1 MNLRMKLA
9 MAFLLLII
17 VPMCT
22 LGIGMFLVTSHT
34 IEKKYN
40 QQSEYALQ
48 AISYNIENVFQQIN
62 NVTDNGIATSVFQ
75 MALNAKDP
83 SKQDLGIGNQLSLNA
98 SQRNF
103 RSLLYNYPF
112 ISYAFLYD
120 LRPRSSQDNQIVS
133 IFTKENFQALPFQ
146 EFKVHPIF
154 KEIQEL
160 NGVPKWLAP
169 LEYPELTGVEP
180 VFTQIRLVKEL
191 SYFQNIGVLVVQI
204 KKGEMDRI
212 FRHLQISDPAQDTSF
227 LLINEEGLIVYDP
240 SGRYSGERMEN
251 LGVRSG
257 IYGPG
262 FSSTRAVFDGSESII
277 SQYHLKNYNWS
288 LVSVTSWEALS
299 AETNVFAG
307 WSIIIILLCL
317 LAAMVFNV
325 FFMNRITGNIAVLV
339 RFMRRVDDGD
349 FNARVEGSGFD
360 EMQLLA
366 QGFNELLDRIGGLF
380 RRVRAEQE
388 QKAKAELRVLQAQI
402 KPHFLFNTLE
412 SINGLAMR
420 GEGRKV
426 SEMVTR
432 LGNMLRISIQDQEE
446 ISLSEELRHLQS
458 YLEIQHYRFS
468 DLFRYEIDIP
478 SHLYTSSI
486 LKLTLQPLVENSIQ
500 HGFEGI
506 EYQGI
511 LRISAFVE
519 RNNLVLRVEDN
530 GIGIPQEM
538 LARFEYMAEDPP
550 EYIMA
555 EGTKPLSSMAER
567 RGLGLRSVADR
578 IRIQYGAGYGVFICS
593 SPGHG
598 TVIQCI
604 IPQYEQ
610 GEDE

>member
-9 MAFLLLII
+9 LAFLLLII
-17 VPMCT
+17 VPMCA

-40 QQSEYALQ
+40 QQAEYALQ

-83 SKQDLGIGNQLSLNA
+83 TKQDLGTGNQLSLNA

-120 LRPRSSQDNQIVS
+120 LRSSENNQIVS

-146 EFKVHPIF
+146 QFKVHPLF
-154 KEIQEL
+154 NEIQQL

-169 LEYPELTGVEP
+169 LEYPELTGIEP

-204 KKGEMDRI
+204 KKGEIDRI
-212 FRHLQISDPAQDTSF
+212 FRHLQISDSAQDTSF

-240 SGRYSGERMEN
+240 AGIYNGENMQN
-251 LGVRSG
+251 LGAESG
-257 IYGPG
+257 SYGPG
-262 FSSTRAVFDGSESII
+262 FSSVRTVFDGKESII

-299 AETNVFAG
+299 AETNAFAG
-307 WSIIIILLCL
+307 WSVIIILLCL
-317 LAAMVFNV
+317 LAAMIFNL

-349 FNARVEGSGFD
+349 FNARVEGKGFD

-388 QKAKAELRVLQAQI
+388 QKAQAELRVLQAQI

-412 SINGLAMR
+412 SINGLALR

-446 ISLSEELRHLQS
+446 IPLGEEIRHLQS
-458 YLEIQHYRFS
+458 YLEIQQYRFS
-468 DLFRYEIDIP
+468 DLFTYEIDIP
-478 SHLYTSSI
+478 SHLYSSI
-486 LKLTLQPLVENSIQ
+486 LLKLTLQPLVENSIQ

-506 EYQGI
+506 TYPGV
-511 LRISAFVE
+511 LRISAYAE
-519 RNNLVLRVEDN
+519 RDQLVLCVEDN

-550 EYIMA
+550 EVMLA
-555 EGTKPLSSMAER
+555 EGAESLSSITER

-578 IRIQYGAGYGVFICS
+578 IRIQYGAGYGIFICS
-593 SPGHG
+593 APGYG
-598 TVIQCI
+598 TVIRCI
-604 IPQYEQ
+604 IPLYEQ
-610 GEDE
+610 EEAG

>member
-9 MAFLLLII
+9 LAFLLLII
-17 VPMCT
+17 VPMCA

-40 QQSEYALQ
+40 QQAEYALQ

-83 SKQDLGIGNQLSLNA
+83 TKQDLGTGNQLSLNA

-120 LRPRSSQDNQIVS
+120 LRSSENNQIVS

-146 EFKVHPIF
+146 QFKVHPLF
-154 KEIQEL
+154 NEIQQL

-204 KKGEMDRI
+204 KKGEIDRI
-212 FRHLQISDPAQDTSF
+212 FRHLQISDSAQDTSF

-240 SGRYSGERMEN
+240 AGIYNGENMQN
-251 LGVRSG
+251 LGAESDR
-257 IYGPG
+257 YGPG
-262 FSSTRAVFDGSESII
+262 FSSVRTVFDGKESII

-299 AETNVFAG
+299 AETNAFAG
-307 WSIIIILLCL
+307 WSVIIILLCL
-317 LAAMVFNV
+317 LAAMIFNL

-349 FNARVEGSGFD
+349 FNARVEGKGFD

-388 QKAKAELRVLQAQI
+388 QKAQAELRVLQAQI

-412 SINGLAMR
+412 SINGLALR

-446 ISLSEELRHLQS
+446 IPLGEEIRHLQS
-458 YLEIQHYRFS
+458 YLEIQQYRFS
-468 DLFRYEIDIP
+468 DLFTYEIDIP
-478 SHLYTSSI
+478 SHLYSSI
-486 LKLTLQPLVENSIQ
+486 LLKLTLQPLVENSIQ

-506 EYQGI
+506 TYPGV
-511 LRISAFVE
+511 LRISAYAE
-519 RNNLVLRVEDN
+519 RDQLVLCVEDN

-550 EYIMA
+550 EVMLA
-555 EGTKPLSSMAER
+555 EGAESLSSITER

-578 IRIQYGAGYGVFICS
+578 IRIQYGAGYGIFICS
-593 SPGHG
+593 APGYG
-598 TVIQCI
+598 TVIRCI
-604 IPQYEQ
+604 IPLYEQ
-610 GEDE
+610 EEAG

>member
-9 MAFLLLII
+9 LAFLLLII
-17 VPMCT
+17 VPMCA

-40 QQSEYALQ
+40 QQAEYALQ

-83 SKQDLGIGNQLSLNA
+83 TKQDLGTGNQLSLNA

-120 LRPRSSQDNQIVS
+120 LRSSENNQIVS

-146 EFKVHPIF
+146 QFKVHPLF
-154 KEIQEL
+154 NEIQQL

-169 LEYPELTGVEP
+169 LEYPELTGIEP

-204 KKGEMDRI
+204 KKGEIDRI
-212 FRHLQISDPAQDTSF
+212 FRHLQISDSAQDTSF

-240 SGRYSGERMEN
+240 AGIYNGENMQNLGTESGR
-251 LGVRSG
+251 
-257 IYGPG
+257 YGPG
-262 FSSTRAVFDGSESII
+262 FSSVRTVFDGKESII

-299 AETNVFAG
+299 AETNAFAG
-307 WSIIIILLCL
+307 WSVIIILLCL
-317 LAAMVFNV
+317 LAAMIFNL

-349 FNARVEGSGFD
+349 FNARVEGKGFD

-388 QKAKAELRVLQAQI
+388 QKAQAELRVLQAQI

-412 SINGLAMR
+412 SINGLALR

-446 ISLSEELRHLQS
+446 IPLGEEIRHLQS
-458 YLEIQHYRFS
+458 YLEIQQYRFS
-468 DLFRYEIDIP
+468 DLFTYEIDIP
-478 SHLYTSSI
+478 PHLYSSI
-486 LKLTLQPLVENSIQ
+486 LLKLTLQPLVENSIQ

-506 EYQGI
+506 TYAGV
-511 LRISAFVE
+511 LRISAYAE
-519 RNNLVLRVEDN
+519 RGHLVLCVEDN

-550 EYIMA
+550 EDMLA
-555 EGTKPLSSMAER
+555 EGAESLSSITER

-578 IRIQYGAGYGVFICS
+578 IRIQYGAGYGIFICS
-593 SPGHG
+593 APGYG
-598 TVIQCI
+598 TVIRCI
-604 IPQYEQ
+604 IPLYEQ
-610 GEDE
+610 EEAG

>member
-9 MAFLLLII
+9 LAFLLLII
-17 VPMCT
+17 VPMCA

-40 QQSEYALQ
+40 QQAEYALQ

-83 SKQDLGIGNQLSLNA
+83 TKQDLGTGNQLSLNA

-120 LRPRSSQDNQIVS
+120 LRSSENNQIVS

-146 EFKVHPIF
+146 QFKVHPLF
-154 KEIQEL
+154 NEIQQL

-204 KKGEMDRI
+204 KKGEIDRI
-212 FRHLQISDPAQDTSF
+212 FRHLQISDSAQDTSF

-240 SGRYSGERMEN
+240 AGRYNGENMQN
-251 LGVRSG
+251 LGAESG
-257 IYGPG
+257 SYGPG
-262 FSSTRAVFDGSESII
+262 FNSVRTVFDGKESII

-299 AETNVFAG
+299 AETNAFAG
-307 WSIIIILLCL
+307 WSVIIILSCL
-317 LAAMVFNV
+317 FAAMIFNL

-349 FNARVEGSGFD
+349 FNARVEGKGFD

-388 QKAKAELRVLQAQI
+388 QKAQAELRVLQAQI

-412 SINGLAMR
+412 SINGLALR

-446 ISLSEELRHLQS
+446 IPLAEEIRHLQS
-458 YLEIQHYRFS
+458 YLEIQQYRFS
-468 DLFRYEIDIP
+468 DLFTYEIDIP
-478 SHLYTSSI
+478 PHLYSSI
-486 LKLTLQPLVENSIQ
+486 LLKLTLQPLVENSIQ

-506 EYQGI
+506 TYPGV
-511 LRISAFVE
+511 LRISAYAE
-519 RNNLVLRVEDN
+519 RGQLVLCVEDN
-530 GIGIPQEM
+530 GIGITQEM
-538 LARFEYMAEDPP
+538 LARFEYMAADPP
-550 EYIMA
+550 EDMLAKGA
-555 EGTKPLSSMAER
+555 ESLSSITER

-578 IRIQYGAGYGVFICS
+578 IRIQYGAGYGIFICS
-593 SPGHG
+593 APGYG
-598 TVIQCI
+598 TVIRCI
-604 IPQYEQ
+604 IPLYEQ
-610 GEDE
+610 EEAG

>member
-9 MAFLLLII
+9 LAFLLLII
-17 VPMCT
+17 VPMCA

-40 QQSEYALQ
+40 QQAEYALQ

-83 SKQDLGIGNQLSLNA
+83 TKQDLGTGNQLSLNA

-120 LRPRSSQDNQIVS
+120 LRSSENNQIVS

-146 EFKVHPIF
+146 QFKVHPLF
-154 KEIQEL
+154 NEIQQL

-204 KKGEMDRI
+204 KKGEIDRI
-212 FRHLQISDPAQDTSF
+212 FRHLQISDSAQDTSF

-240 SGRYSGERMEN
+240 AGIYNGENMQN
-251 LGVRSG
+251 LGAESDR
-257 IYGPG
+257 YGPG
-262 FSSTRAVFDGSESII
+262 FSSVRTVFDGKESII

-299 AETNVFAG
+299 AETNAFAG
-307 WSIIIILLCL
+307 WSVIIILLCL
-317 LAAMVFNV
+317 LAAMIFNL

-349 FNARVEGSGFD
+349 FNARVEGKGFD

-388 QKAKAELRVLQAQI
+388 QKAQAELRVLQAQI

-412 SINGLAMR
+412 SINGLALR

-446 ISLSEELRHLQS
+446 IPLGEEIRHLQS
-458 YLEIQHYRFS
+458 YLEIQQYRFS
-468 DLFRYEIDIP
+468 DLFTYEIDIP
-478 SHLYTSSI
+478 PHLYSSI
-486 LKLTLQPLVENSIQ
+486 LLKLTLQPLVENSIQ

-506 EYQGI
+506 TYAGV
-511 LRISAFVE
+511 LRISAYAE
-519 RNNLVLRVEDN
+519 RDHLVLCVEDN

-550 EYIMA
+550 EDMLA
-555 EGTKPLSSMAER
+555 EGAESLSSITER

-578 IRIQYGAGYGVFICS
+578 IRIQYGAGYGIFICS
-593 SPGHG
+593 APGYG
-598 TVIQCI
+598 TVIRCI
-604 IPQYEQ
+604 IPLYEQ
-610 GEDE
+610 EEAG

>member
-9 MAFLLLII
+9 LAFMLLII
-17 VPMCT
+17 VPMCA

-40 QQSEYALQ
+40 QQAEYALQ

-83 SKQDLGIGNQLSLNA
+83 TKQDLGTGNQLSLNA

-120 LRPRSSQDNQIVS
+120 LRSSENNQIVS

-146 EFKVHPIF
+146 QFKVHPLF
-154 KEIQEL
+154 NEILQL

-204 KKGEMDRI
+204 KKGEIDRI

-227 LLINEEGLIVYDP
+227 LLVNEEGLIVYDP
-240 SGRYSGERMEN
+240 SGRYNGANMEN
-251 LGVRSG
+251 LGSKSG
-257 IYGPG
+257 GYGPG
-262 FSSTRAVFDGSESII
+262 FSSVRTVFDGTESIL

-299 AETNVFAG
+299 AETNAFAG
-307 WSIIIILLCL
+307 WSVIIILSCL
-317 LAAMVFNV
+317 LAAMIFNL

-349 FNARVEGSGFD
+349 FNARVEGKGFD

-366 QGFNELLDRIGGLF
+366 QGFNELMDRIGGLF

-388 QKAKAELRVLQAQI
+388 QKAQAELRVLQAQI

-412 SINGLAMR
+412 SINGLALR

-446 ISLSEELRHLQS
+446 IPLGEEVRHLQS
-458 YLEIQHYRFS
+458 YLEIQQYRFS
-468 DLFRYEIDIP
+468 DLFTYEIDIP
-478 SHLYTSSI
+478 PHLYTSI
-486 LKLTLQPLVENSIQ
+486 VLKLTLQPLVENSIQ

-506 EYQGI
+506 TYPGV
-511 LRISAFVE
+511 LRISAYAE
-519 RNNLVLRVEDN
+519 RDHLVLSVEDN

-538 LARFEYMAEDPP
+538 LARFEYMAADPP
-550 EYIMA
+550 EDMLAQGA
-555 EGTKPLSSMAER
+555 ESLSSITER

-578 IRIQYGAGYGVFICS
+578 IRIQYGAGYGIFICS
-593 SPGHG
+593 APGYG

-604 IPQYEQ
+604 IPLYEQ
-610 GEDE
+610 EEAG

>member
-9 MAFLLLII
+9 LAFLLLII
-17 VPMCT
+17 VPMCA

-40 QQSEYALQ
+40 QQAEYALQ

-62 NVTDNGIATSVFQ
+62 SVTDNGIATSVFQ

-83 SKQDLGIGNQLSLNA
+83 TKQDLGTGNQLSLNA

-120 LRPRSSQDNQIVS
+120 LRSSENNQIVS

-146 EFKVHPIF
+146 QFKVHPLF
-154 KEIQEL
+154 NEIQQL

-204 KKGEMDRI
+204 KKGEIDRI
-212 FRHLQISDPAQDTSF
+212 FRHLQISDSAQDTSF

-240 SGRYSGERMEN
+240 AGIYNGENMQNLGAESGR
-251 LGVRSG
+251 
-257 IYGPG
+257 YGPG
-262 FSSTRAVFDGSESII
+262 FSSVRTVFDGKESII

-299 AETNVFAG
+299 AETNAFAG
-307 WSIIIILLCL
+307 WSVIIILLCL
-317 LAAMVFNV
+317 LAAMIFNL

-349 FNARVEGSGFD
+349 FNARVEGKGFD

-388 QKAKAELRVLQAQI
+388 QKAQAELRVLQAQI

-412 SINGLAMR
+412 SINGLALR

-446 ISLSEELRHLQS
+446 IPLGEEIRHLQS
-458 YLEIQHYRFS
+458 YLEIQQYRFS
-468 DLFRYEIDIP
+468 DLFTYEVDIP
-478 SHLYTSSI
+478 PHLYSSI
-486 LKLTLQPLVENSIQ
+486 LLKLTLQPLVENSIQ

-506 EYQGI
+506 TYAGV
-511 LRISAFVE
+511 LRISAYAE
-519 RNNLVLRVEDN
+519 RDHLVLCVEDN

-550 EYIMA
+550 EDMLA
-555 EGTKPLSSMAER
+555 EGAESLSSITER

-578 IRIQYGAGYGVFICS
+578 IRIQYGAGYGIFICS
-593 SPGHG
+593 APGYG
-598 TVIQCI
+598 TVIRCI
-604 IPQYEQ
+604 IPLYEQ
-610 GEDE
+610 EEAG

>member
-9 MAFLLLII
+9 LAFLLLII
-17 VPMCT
+17 VPMCA

-40 QQSEYALQ
+40 QQAEYALQ

-62 NVTDNGIATSVFQ
+62 SVTDNGIATSVFQ

-83 SKQDLGIGNQLSLNA
+83 TKQDLGTGNQLSLNA

-120 LRPRSSQDNQIVS
+120 LRSSENNQIVS

-146 EFKVHPIF
+146 QFKVHPLF
-154 KEIQEL
+154 NEIQQL

-169 LEYPELTGVEP
+169 LEYPELTGIEP

-204 KKGEMDRI
+204 KKGEIDRI
-212 FRHLQISDPAQDTSF
+212 FRHLQISDSAQDTSF

-240 SGRYSGERMEN
+240 AGIYNGENMQN
-251 LGVRSG
+251 LGAESDR
-257 IYGPG
+257 YGPG
-262 FSSTRAVFDGSESII
+262 FSSVRTVFDGKESII

-299 AETNVFAG
+299 AETNAFAG
-307 WSIIIILLCL
+307 WSVIIILLCL
-317 LAAMVFNV
+317 LAAMIFNL

-349 FNARVEGSGFD
+349 FNARVEGKGFD

-388 QKAKAELRVLQAQI
+388 QKAQAELRVLQAQI

-412 SINGLAMR
+412 SINGLALR

-446 ISLSEELRHLQS
+446 IPLGEEIRHLQS
-458 YLEIQHYRFS
+458 YLEIQQYRFS
-468 DLFRYEIDIP
+468 DLFTYEIDIP
-478 SHLYTSSI
+478 PHLYSSI
-486 LKLTLQPLVENSIQ
+486 LLKLTLQPLVENSIQ

-506 EYQGI
+506 TYPGV
-511 LRISAFVE
+511 LRISAYAE
-519 RNNLVLRVEDN
+519 RDHLVLCVEDN

-550 EYIMA
+550 EDMLA
-555 EGTKPLSSMAER
+555 EGAESLSAITER

-578 IRIQYGAGYGVFICS
+578 IRIQYGAGYGIFICS
-593 SPGHG
+593 APGYG
-598 TVIQCI
+598 TVIRCI
-604 IPQYEQ
+604 IPLYEQ
-610 GEDE
+610 EEAG

>member
-9 MAFLLLII
+9 LAFLLLII
-17 VPMCT
+17 VPMCA

-40 QQSEYALQ
+40 QQAEYALQ

-83 SKQDLGIGNQLSLNA
+83 TKQDLGTGNQLSLNA

-120 LRPRSSQDNQIVS
+120 LRSSENNQIVS

-146 EFKVHPIF
+146 QFKVHPLF
-154 KEIQEL
+154 NEIQQL

-191 SYFQNIGVLVVQI
+191 SYFQNIGMLVVQI
-204 KKGEMDRI
+204 KKGEIDRI
-212 FRHLQISDPAQDTSF
+212 FRHLQISDSAQDTSF

-240 SGRYSGERMEN
+240 AGIYNGENMQN
-251 LGVRSG
+251 LGAESG

-262 FSSTRAVFDGSESII
+262 FSSVRTVFDGKESII

-299 AETNVFAG
+299 AETNAFAG
-307 WSIIIILLCL
+307 WSVIIILSCL
-317 LAAMVFNV
+317 FAAMIFNL

-349 FNARVEGSGFD
+349 FNARVEGKGFD

-380 RRVRAEQE
+380 RRVRAEQG
-388 QKAKAELRVLQAQI
+388 QKAQAELRVLQAQI

-412 SINGLAMR
+412 SINGLALR

-446 ISLSEELRHLQS
+446 IPLGEEIRHLQS
-458 YLEIQHYRFS
+458 YLEIQQYRFS
-468 DLFRYEIDIP
+468 DLFTYEIDIP
-478 SHLYTSSI
+478 PHLYSSI
-486 LKLTLQPLVENSIQ
+486 LLKLTLQPLVENSIQ

-506 EYQGI
+506 TYPGV
-511 LRISAFVE
+511 LRISAYAE
-519 RNNLVLRVEDN
+519 RGHLVLCVEDN

-550 EYIMA
+550 EDMLA
-555 EGTKPLSSMAER
+555 EGAESLSSITER

-578 IRIQYGAGYGVFICS
+578 IRIQYGAGYGIFICS
-593 SPGHG
+593 APGYG
-598 TVIQCI
+598 TVIRCI
-604 IPQYEQ
+604 IPLYEQ
-610 GEDE
+610 EEAG

>member
-9 MAFLLLII
+9 LAFMLLII
-17 VPMCT
+17 VPMCA

-40 QQSEYALQ
+40 QQAEYALQ

-83 SKQDLGIGNQLSLNA
+83 TKQDLGTGNQLSLNA

-120 LRPRSSQDNQIVS
+120 LRSSENNQIVS

-146 EFKVHPIF
+146 QFKVHPLF
-154 KEIQEL
+154 NEIQQL

-204 KKGEMDRI
+204 KKGEIDRI
-212 FRHLQISDPAQDTSF
+212 FRHLQISDSAQDTSF

-240 SGRYSGERMEN
+240 AGIYNGENMQN
-251 LGVRSG
+251 LGAESG
-257 IYGPG
+257 SYGPG
-262 FSSTRAVFDGSESII
+262 FSSVRTVFDGKESII

-299 AETNVFAG
+299 AETNAFAG
-307 WSIIIILLCL
+307 WSVIIILLCL
-317 LAAMVFNV
+317 LAAMIFNL

-349 FNARVEGSGFD
+349 FNARVEGKGFD

-388 QKAKAELRVLQAQI
+388 QKAQAELRVLQAQI

-412 SINGLAMR
+412 SINGLALR

-446 ISLSEELRHLQS
+446 IPLSEEIRHLQS
-458 YLEIQHYRFS
+458 YLEIQQYRFS
-468 DLFRYEIDIP
+468 DLFTYEIDIP
-478 SHLYTSSI
+478 PHLYSSI
-486 LKLTLQPLVENSIQ
+486 LLKLTLQPLVENSIQ

-506 EYQGI
+506 TYPGV
-511 LRISAFVE
+511 LRISAYAE
-519 RNNLVLRVEDN
+519 RGHLVLCVEDN

-538 LARFEYMAEDPP
+538 LARFEYMAEDLP
-550 EYIMA
+550 EDMLTEGA
-555 EGTKPLSSMAER
+555 ESLSSITER

-578 IRIQYGAGYGVFICS
+578 IRIQYGAGYGIFICS
-593 SPGHG
+593 APGYG
-598 TVIQCI
+598 TVIRCI
-604 IPQYEQ
+604 IPLYEQ
-610 GEDE
+610 EEAG

>member
-9 MAFLLLII
+9 LAFLLLII
-17 VPMCT
+17 VPMCA

-40 QQSEYALQ
+40 QQAEYALQ

-83 SKQDLGIGNQLSLNA
+83 TKQDLGTGNQLSLNA

-120 LRPRSSQDNQIVS
+120 LRSSENNQIVS

-146 EFKVHPIF
+146 QFKVHPLF
-154 KEIQEL
+154 NEIQQL

-204 KKGEMDRI
+204 KKGEIDRI
-212 FRHLQISDPAQDTSF
+212 FRHLQISDSAQDTSF

-240 SGRYSGERMEN
+240 AGIYNGENMQNLGAESGR
-251 LGVRSG
+251 
-257 IYGPG
+257 YGPG
-262 FSSTRAVFDGSESII
+262 FSSVRTVFDGKESII

-299 AETNVFAG
+299 AETNAFAG
-307 WSIIIILLCL
+307 WSVIIILSCL
-317 LAAMVFNV
+317 FAAMIFNL

-349 FNARVEGSGFD
+349 FNARVEGKGFD

-388 QKAKAELRVLQAQI
+388 QKAQAELRVLQAQI

-412 SINGLAMR
+412 SINGLALR

-446 ISLSEELRHLQS
+446 IPLGEEIRHLQS
-458 YLEIQHYRFS
+458 YLEIQQYRFS
-468 DLFRYEIDIP
+468 DLFTYEIDIP
-478 SHLYTSSI
+478 PHLYSSI
-486 LKLTLQPLVENSIQ
+486 LLKLTLQPLVENSIQ

-506 EYQGI
+506 TYPGV
-511 LRISAFVE
+511 LRISAYAE
-519 RNNLVLRVEDN
+519 RGHLVLCVEDN

-550 EYIMA
+550 EDMLA
-555 EGTKPLSSMAER
+555 EGAESLSSITER

-578 IRIQYGAGYGVFICS
+578 IRIQYGAGYGIFICS
-593 SPGHG
+593 APGYG
-598 TVIQCI
+598 TVIRCI
-604 IPQYEQ
+604 IPLYEQ
-610 GEDE
+610 EEAG

>member
-9 MAFLLLII
+9 LAFLLLII
-17 VPMCT
+17 VPMCA

-40 QQSEYALQ
+40 QQAEYALQ

-83 SKQDLGIGNQLSLNA
+83 TKQDLGTGNQLSLNA

-120 LRPRSSQDNQIVS
+120 LRSSENNQIVS

-146 EFKVHPIF
+146 QFKVHPLF
-154 KEIQEL
+154 NEIQQL

-191 SYFQNIGVLVVQI
+191 SYFQNIGMLVVQI
-204 KKGEMDRI
+204 KKGEIDRI
-212 FRHLQISDPAQDTSF
+212 FRHLQISDSAQDTSF

-240 SGRYSGERMEN
+240 AGIYNGENMQNLGAESGR
-251 LGVRSG
+251 
-257 IYGPG
+257 YGPG
-262 FSSTRAVFDGSESII
+262 FSSVRTVFDGKESII

-299 AETNVFAG
+299 AETNAFAG
-307 WSIIIILLCL
+307 WSVIIILSCL
-317 LAAMVFNV
+317 FAAMIFNL

-349 FNARVEGSGFD
+349 FNARVEGKGFD

-388 QKAKAELRVLQAQI
+388 QKAQAELRVLQAQI

-412 SINGLAMR
+412 SINGLALR

-446 ISLSEELRHLQS
+446 IPLGEEIRHLQS
-458 YLEIQHYRFS
+458 YLEIQQYRFS
-468 DLFRYEIDIP
+468 DLFTYEIDIP
-478 SHLYTSSI
+478 PHLYSSI
-486 LKLTLQPLVENSIQ
+486 LLKLTLQPLVENSIQ

-506 EYQGI
+506 TYPGV
-511 LRISAFVE
+511 LRISAYAE
-519 RNNLVLRVEDN
+519 RGHLVLCVEDN

-550 EYIMA
+550 EDMLA
-555 EGTKPLSSMAER
+555 EGAESLSSITER

-578 IRIQYGAGYGVFICS
+578 IRIQYGAGYGIFICS
-593 SPGHG
+593 APGYG
-598 TVIQCI
+598 TVIRCI
-604 IPQYEQ
+604 IPLYEQ
-610 GEDE
+610 EEAG

>member
-9 MAFLLLII
+9 LAFLLLII
-17 VPMCT
+17 VPMCA

-40 QQSEYALQ
+40 QQAEYALQ

-83 SKQDLGIGNQLSLNA
+83 TKQDLGTGNQLSLNA

-120 LRPRSSQDNQIVS
+120 LRSSENNQIVS

-146 EFKVHPIF
+146 QFKVHPLF
-154 KEIQEL
+154 NEIQQL

-204 KKGEMDRI
+204 KKGEIDRI
-212 FRHLQISDPAQDTSF
+212 FRHLQISDSAQDTSF

-240 SGRYSGERMEN
+240 AGRYNGENMQN
-251 LGVRSG
+251 LGAESG
-257 IYGPG
+257 SYGPG
-262 FSSTRAVFDGSESII
+262 FNSVRTVFDGKESII

-299 AETNVFAG
+299 AETNAFAG
-307 WSIIIILLCL
+307 WSVIIILSCL
-317 LAAMVFNV
+317 FAAMIFNL

-349 FNARVEGSGFD
+349 FNARVEGKGFD

-388 QKAKAELRVLQAQI
+388 QKAQAELRVLQAQI

-412 SINGLAMR
+412 SINGLALR

-446 ISLSEELRHLQS
+446 IPLGEEIRHLQS
-458 YLEIQHYRFS
+458 YLEIQQYRFS
-468 DLFRYEIDIP
+468 DLFTYEIDIP
-478 SHLYTSSI
+478 PHLYSSI
-486 LKLTLQPLVENSIQ
+486 LLKLTLQPLVENSIQ

-506 EYQGI
+506 TYPGV
-511 LRISAFVE
+511 LRISSYAE
-519 RNNLVLRVEDN
+519 RGQLVLCVEDN

-538 LARFEYMAEDPP
+538 LARFEYMAADPP
-550 EYIMA
+550 EDMLAKGA
-555 EGTKPLSSMAER
+555 ESLSSITER

-578 IRIQYGAGYGVFICS
+578 IRIQYGAGYGIFICS
-593 SPGHG
+593 APGYG
-598 TVIQCI
+598 TVIRCI
-604 IPQYEQ
+604 IPLYEQ
-610 GEDE
+610 EEAG

>member
-1 MNLRMKLA
+1 MKLA
-9 MAFLLLII
+9 LAFMLLII
-17 VPMCT
+17 VPMCA

-40 QQSEYALQ
+40 QQAEYALQ

-83 SKQDLGIGNQLSLNA
+83 TKQDLGTGNQLSLNA

-120 LRPRSSQDNQIVS
+120 LRSSENNQIVS

-146 EFKVHPIF
+146 QFKVHPLF
-154 KEIQEL
+154 NEIQQL

-204 KKGEMDRI
+204 KKGEIDRI

-227 LLINEEGLIVYDP
+227 LLVNEEGLIVYDP
-240 SGRYSGERMEN
+240 SGRYNGGNMEN
-251 LGVRSG
+251 LSSKSG
-257 IYGPG
+257 GYGPG
-262 FSSTRAVFDGSESII
+262 FSSVRTVFDGTESII

-299 AETNVFAG
+299 AETNAFAG
-307 WSIIIILLCL
+307 WSVIIILSCL
-317 LAAMVFNV
+317 LAAMIFNL

-349 FNARVEGSGFD
+349 FNARVEGKGFD

-366 QGFNELLDRIGGLF
+366 QGFNELMDRIGGLF

-388 QKAKAELRVLQAQI
+388 QKAQAELRVLQAQI

-412 SINGLAMR
+412 SINGLALR

-446 ISLSEELRHLQS
+446 IPLGEEIRHLQS
-458 YLEIQHYRFS
+458 YLEIQQYRFS
-468 DLFRYEIDIP
+468 DLFTYEIDIP
-478 SHLYTSSI
+478 PHLYTSI
-486 LKLTLQPLVENSIQ
+486 VLKLTLQPLVENSIQ

-506 EYQGI
+506 TYPGVM
-511 LRISAFVE
+511 RISAYAE
-519 RNNLVLRVEDN
+519 RDHLVLCVKDN

-550 EYIMA
+550 EHMLR
-555 EGTKPLSSMAER
+555 EGTESLSSITER

-578 IRIQYGAGYGVFICS
+578 IRIQYGAGYGIFICS
-593 SPGHG
+593 APGYG
-598 TVIQCI
+598 TVIHCI
-604 IPQYEQ
+604 IPLYEQ
-610 GEDE
+610 EEAG

>member
-9 MAFLLLII
+9 LAFMLLII
-17 VPMCT
+17 VPMCA

-40 QQSEYALQ
+40 QQAEYALQ

-83 SKQDLGIGNQLSLNA
+83 TKQDLGTGNQLSLNA

-120 LRPRSSQDNQIVS
+120 LRSSENNQIVS

-146 EFKVHPIF
+146 QFKVHPLF
-154 KEIQEL
+154 NEIQQL

-204 KKGEMDRI
+204 KKGEIDRI

-227 LLINEEGLIVYDP
+227 LLVNEEGLIVYDP
-240 SGRYSGERMEN
+240 SGRYNGGNMEN
-251 LGVRSG
+251 LSSKSG
-257 IYGPG
+257 GYGPG
-262 FSSTRAVFDGSESII
+262 FSSVRTVFDGTESII

-299 AETNVFAG
+299 AETNAFAG
-307 WSIIIILLCL
+307 WSVIIILSCL
-317 LAAMVFNV
+317 LAAMIFNL

-349 FNARVEGSGFD
+349 FNARVEGKGFD

-366 QGFNELLDRIGGLF
+366 QGFNELMDRIGGLF

-388 QKAKAELRVLQAQI
+388 QKAQAELRVLQAQI

-412 SINGLAMR
+412 SINGLALR

-446 ISLSEELRHLQS
+446 IPLGEEIRHLQS
-458 YLEIQHYRFS
+458 YLEIQQYRFS
-468 DLFRYEIDIP
+468 DLFTYEIDIP
-478 SHLYTSSI
+478 PHLYTSI
-486 LKLTLQPLVENSIQ
+486 VLKLTLQPLVENSIQ

-506 EYQGI
+506 TYPGVM
-511 LRISAFVE
+511 RISAYAE
-519 RNNLVLRVEDN
+519 RDHLVLCVKDN

-550 EYIMA
+550 EHMLR
-555 EGTKPLSSMAER
+555 EGTESLSSITER

-578 IRIQYGAGYGVFICS
+578 IRIQYGAGYGIFICS
-593 SPGHG
+593 APGYG
-598 TVIQCI
+598 TVIHCI
-604 IPQYEQ
+604 IPLYEQ
-610 GEDE
+610 EEAG

>member
-9 MAFLLLII
+9 LAFLLLII
-17 VPMCT
+17 VPMCA

-40 QQSEYALQ
+40 QQAEYALQ

-62 NVTDNGIATSVFQ
+62 SVTDNGIATSVFQ

-83 SKQDLGIGNQLSLNA
+83 TKQDLGTGNQLSLNA

-120 LRPRSSQDNQIVS
+120 LRSSENNQIVS

-146 EFKVHPIF
+146 QFKVHPLF
-154 KEIQEL
+154 NEIQQL

-204 KKGEMDRI
+204 KKGEIDRI
-212 FRHLQISDPAQDTSF
+212 FRHLQISDSAQDTSF

-240 SGRYSGERMEN
+240 AGIYNGENMQNLGAESGR
-251 LGVRSG
+251 
-257 IYGPG
+257 YGPG
-262 FSSTRAVFDGSESII
+262 FSSVRTVFDGKESII

-299 AETNVFAG
+299 AETNAFAG
-307 WSIIIILLCL
+307 WSVIIILSCL
-317 LAAMVFNV
+317 LAAMIFNL

-349 FNARVEGSGFD
+349 FNARVEGKGFD

-388 QKAKAELRVLQAQI
+388 QKAQAELRVLQAQI

-412 SINGLAMR
+412 SINGLALR

-446 ISLSEELRHLQS
+446 IPLGEEIRHLQS
-458 YLEIQHYRFS
+458 YLEIQQYRFS
-468 DLFRYEIDIP
+468 DLFTYEIDIP
-478 SHLYTSSI
+478 PHLYSSI
-486 LKLTLQPLVENSIQ
+486 LLKLTLQPLVENSIQ

-506 EYQGI
+506 TYAGV
-511 LRISAFVE
+511 LRISAYTE
-519 RNNLVLRVEDN
+519 RDHLVLYVEDN

-550 EYIMA
+550 EDMLA
-555 EGTKPLSSMAER
+555 EGAESLSSITER

-578 IRIQYGAGYGVFICS
+578 IRIQYGAGYGIFICS
-593 SPGHG
+593 APGYG
-598 TVIQCI
+598 TVIRCI
-604 IPQYEQ
+604 IPLYEQ
-610 GEDE
+610 EEAG

>member
-9 MAFLLLII
+9 LAFLLLII
-17 VPMCT
+17 VPMCA

-40 QQSEYALQ
+40 QQAEYALQ

-83 SKQDLGIGNQLSLNA
+83 TKQDLGTGNQLSLNA

-120 LRPRSSQDNQIVS
+120 LRSSENNQIVS

-146 EFKVHPIF
+146 QFKVHPLF
-154 KEIQEL
+154 NEIQQL

-169 LEYPELTGVEP
+169 LEYPELTGIEP

-204 KKGEMDRI
+204 KKGEIDRI
-212 FRHLQISDPAQDTSF
+212 FRHLQISDSAQDTSF

-240 SGRYSGERMEN
+240 AGIYNGENMQNFGAESGR
-251 LGVRSG
+251 
-257 IYGPG
+257 YGPG
-262 FSSTRAVFDGSESII
+262 FSSVRTVFDGKESII

-299 AETNVFAG
+299 AETNAFAG
-307 WSIIIILLCL
+307 WSVIIILLCL
-317 LAAMVFNV
+317 LAAMIFNL

-349 FNARVEGSGFD
+349 FNARVEGKGFD

-388 QKAKAELRVLQAQI
+388 QKAQAELRVLQAQI

-412 SINGLAMR
+412 SINGLALR

-446 ISLSEELRHLQS
+446 IPLGEEIRHLQS
-458 YLEIQHYRFS
+458 YLEIQQYRFS
-468 DLFRYEIDIP
+468 DLFTYEIDIP
-478 SHLYTSSI
+478 PHLYSSI
-486 LKLTLQPLVENSIQ
+486 LLKLTLQPLVENSIQ

-506 EYQGI
+506 TYPGV
-511 LRISAFVE
+511 LRISAYAE
-519 RNNLVLRVEDN
+519 RGHLVLCVEDN

-550 EYIMA
+550 EDMLA
-555 EGTKPLSSMAER
+555 EGAESLSSITER

-578 IRIQYGAGYGVFICS
+578 IRIQYGAGYGIFICS
-593 SPGHG
+593 APGYG
-598 TVIQCI
+598 TVIRCI
-604 IPQYEQ
+604 IPLYEQ
-610 GEDE
+610 EEAG

>member
-9 MAFLLLII
+9 LAFLLLII
-17 VPMCT
+17 VPMCA

-40 QQSEYALQ
+40 QQAEYALQ

-83 SKQDLGIGNQLSLNA
+83 TKQDLGTGNQLSLNA

-120 LRPRSSQDNQIVS
+120 LRSFENNQIVS

-146 EFKVHPIF
+146 QFKVHPLF
-154 KEIQEL
+154 NEIQQL

-204 KKGEMDRI
+204 KKGEIDRI
-212 FRHLQISDPAQDTSF
+212 FRHLQISDSAQDTSF

-240 SGRYSGERMEN
+240 AGIYNGENMQN
-251 LGVRSG
+251 LGAESG
-257 IYGPG
+257 SYGPG
-262 FSSTRAVFDGSESII
+262 FSSVRTVFDGKESII

-299 AETNVFAG
+299 AETNAFAG
-307 WSIIIILLCL
+307 WSVIIILLCL
-317 LAAMVFNV
+317 LAAMIFNL

-349 FNARVEGSGFD
+349 FNARVEGKGFD

-388 QKAKAELRVLQAQI
+388 QKAQAELRVLQAQI

-412 SINGLAMR
+412 SINGLALR

-446 ISLSEELRHLQS
+446 IPLGEEIRHLQS
-458 YLEIQHYRFS
+458 YLEIQQYRFS
-468 DLFRYEIDIP
+468 DLFTYEIDIP
-478 SHLYTSSI
+478 PHLYSSI
-486 LKLTLQPLVENSIQ
+486 LLKLTLQPLVENSIQ

-506 EYQGI
+506 TYPGV
-511 LRISAFVE
+511 LRISAYAE
-519 RNNLVLRVEDN
+519 RDHLVLSVEDN

-550 EYIMA
+550 EDMLA
-555 EGTKPLSSMAER
+555 EGAESLSAITER

-578 IRIQYGAGYGVFICS
+578 IRIQYGAGYGIFICS
-593 SPGHG
+593 APGYG
-598 TVIQCI
+598 TVIRCI
-604 IPQYEQ
+604 IPLYEQ
-610 GEDE
+610 EEAG

>member
-9 MAFLLLII
+9 LAFMLLII
-17 VPMCT
+17 VPMCA

-40 QQSEYALQ
+40 QQAEYALQ

-83 SKQDLGIGNQLSLNA
+83 TKQDLGTGNQLSLNA

-120 LRPRSSQDNQIVS
+120 LRSSENNQIVS
-133 IFTKENFQALPFQ
+133 IFIKENFQALPFQ
-146 EFKVHPIF
+146 QFKVHPLF
-154 KEIQEL
+154 NEIQQL

-204 KKGEMDRI
+204 KKGEIDRI

-227 LLINEEGLIVYDP
+227 LLVNEEGLIVYDP
-240 SGRYSGERMEN
+240 SGRYNGENMEN
-251 LGVRSG
+251 LGSKSG
-257 IYGPG
+257 GYGPG
-262 FSSTRAVFDGSESII
+262 FSSVRTVFDGTESIL

-299 AETNVFAG
+299 AETNAFAG
-307 WSIIIILLCL
+307 WSVIIILSCL
-317 LAAMVFNV
+317 LAAMIFNL

-349 FNARVEGSGFD
+349 FNARVEGKGFD

-366 QGFNELLDRIGGLF
+366 QGFNELMDRIGGLF

-388 QKAKAELRVLQAQI
+388 QKAQAELRVLQAQI

-412 SINGLAMR
+412 SINGLALR

-446 ISLSEELRHLQS
+446 IPLGEEVRHLQS
-458 YLEIQHYRFS
+458 YLEIQQYRFS
-468 DLFRYEIDIP
+468 DLFTYEIDIP
-478 SHLYTSSI
+478 PHLYTSI
-486 LKLTLQPLVENSIQ
+486 VLKLTLQPLVENSIQ

-506 EYQGI
+506 TYPGV
-511 LRISAFVE
+511 LRISAYAE
-519 RNNLVLRVEDN
+519 RDHLVLSVEDN

-538 LARFEYMAEDPP
+538 LERFEYMAADPP
-550 EYIMA
+550 EDMLAQGA
-555 EGTKPLSSMAER
+555 ESLSSITER

-578 IRIQYGAGYGVFICS
+578 IRIQYGAGYGIFICS
-593 SPGHG
+593 APGYG

-604 IPQYEQ
+604 IPLYEQ
-610 GEDE
+610 EEAG

>member
-9 MAFLLLII
+9 LAFLLLII
-17 VPMCT
+17 VPMCA

-40 QQSEYALQ
+40 QQAEYALQ

-83 SKQDLGIGNQLSLNA
+83 TKQDLGTGNQLSLNA

-120 LRPRSSQDNQIVS
+120 LRSSENNQIVS

-146 EFKVHPIF
+146 QFKVHPLF
-154 KEIQEL
+154 NEIQQL

-204 KKGEMDRI
+204 KKGEIDRI
-212 FRHLQISDPAQDTSF
+212 FRHLQISDSAQDTSF

-240 SGRYSGERMEN
+240 AGIYNGENMQN
-251 LGVRSG
+251 LGAESSR
-257 IYGPG
+257 YGPG
-262 FSSTRAVFDGSESII
+262 FSSVRTVFDGKESII

-299 AETNVFAG
+299 AETNAFAG
-307 WSIIIILLCL
+307 WSVIIILSCL
-317 LAAMVFNV
+317 LAAMIFNL

-349 FNARVEGSGFD
+349 FNARVEGKGFD

-388 QKAKAELRVLQAQI
+388 QKAQAELRVLQAQI

-412 SINGLAMR
+412 SINGLALR

-446 ISLSEELRHLQS
+446 IPLGEEIRHLQS
-458 YLEIQHYRFS
+458 YLEIQQYRFS
-468 DLFRYEIDIP
+468 DLFTYEIDIP
-478 SHLYTSSI
+478 PHLYSSI
-486 LKLTLQPLVENSIQ
+486 LLKLTLQPLVENSIQ

-506 EYQGI
+506 TYPGV
-511 LRISAFVE
+511 LRISAYAE
-519 RNNLVLRVEDN
+519 RGHLVLCVEDN

-550 EYIMA
+550 EDMLA
-555 EGTKPLSSMAER
+555 EGAESLSSITER

-578 IRIQYGAGYGVFICS
+578 IRIQYGAGYGIFICS
-593 SPGHG
+593 APGYG
-598 TVIQCI
+598 TVIRCI
-604 IPQYEQ
+604 IPLYEQ
-610 GEDE
+610 EEAG

>member
-9 MAFLLLII
+9 LAFLLLII
-17 VPMCT
+17 VPMCA

-40 QQSEYALQ
+40 QQAEYALQ

-83 SKQDLGIGNQLSLNA
+83 TKQDLGTGNQLSLNA

-120 LRPRSSQDNQIVS
+120 LRSSENNQIVS

-146 EFKVHPIF
+146 QFKVHPLF
-154 KEIQEL
+154 NEIQQL

-204 KKGEMDRI
+204 KKGEIDRI
-212 FRHLQISDPAQDTSF
+212 FRHLQISDSAQDTSF

-240 SGRYSGERMEN
+240 AGIYNGENMQN
-251 LGVRSG
+251 LGAESSR
-257 IYGPG
+257 YGPG
-262 FSSTRAVFDGSESII
+262 FSSVRTVFDGKESII

-299 AETNVFAG
+299 AETNAFAG
-307 WSIIIILLCL
+307 WSVIIILLCL
-317 LAAMVFNV
+317 LAAMIFNL

-349 FNARVEGSGFD
+349 FNARVEGKGFD

-388 QKAKAELRVLQAQI
+388 QKAQAELRVLQAQI

-412 SINGLAMR
+412 SINGLALR

-446 ISLSEELRHLQS
+446 IPLGEEIRHLQS
-458 YLEIQHYRFS
+458 YLEIQQYRFS
-468 DLFRYEIDIP
+468 DLFTYEIDIP
-478 SHLYTSSI
+478 PHLYSSI
-486 LKLTLQPLVENSIQ
+486 LLKLTLQPLVENSIQ

-506 EYQGI
+506 TYPGV
-511 LRISAFVE
+511 LRISAYAE
-519 RNNLVLRVEDN
+519 RGHLVLCVEDN

-550 EYIMA
+550 EDMLTGGA
-555 EGTKPLSSMAER
+555 ESLSSITER

-578 IRIQYGAGYGVFICS
+578 IRIQYGAGYGIFICS
-593 SPGHG
+593 APGYG
-598 TVIQCI
+598 TVIRCI
-604 IPQYEQ
+604 IPLYEQ
-610 GEDE
+610 EEAG

>member
-9 MAFLLLII
+9 LAFLLLII
-17 VPMCT
+17 VPMCA

-40 QQSEYALQ
+40 QQAEYALQ

-83 SKQDLGIGNQLSLNA
+83 TKQDLGTGNQLSLNA

-120 LRPRSSQDNQIVS
+120 LRSSENNQIVS

-146 EFKVHPIF
+146 QFKVHPLF
-154 KEIQEL
+154 NEIQQL

-169 LEYPELTGVEP
+169 LEYPELTGGEP

-204 KKGEMDRI
+204 KKGEIDRI
-212 FRHLQISDPAQDTSF
+212 FRHLQISDSAQDTSF

-240 SGRYSGERMEN
+240 AGIYNGENMQN
-251 LGVRSG
+251 LGAESG
-257 IYGPG
+257 SYGPG
-262 FSSTRAVFDGSESII
+262 FSSVRTVFDGKESII

-299 AETNVFAG
+299 AETNAFAG
-307 WSIIIILLCL
+307 WSVIIILLCL
-317 LAAMVFNV
+317 LAAMIFNL

-349 FNARVEGSGFD
+349 FNARVEGKGFD

-388 QKAKAELRVLQAQI
+388 QKAQAELRVLQAQI

-412 SINGLAMR
+412 SINGLALR

-446 ISLSEELRHLQS
+446 IPLGEEIRHLQS
-458 YLEIQHYRFS
+458 YLEIQQYRFS
-468 DLFRYEIDIP
+468 DLFTYEIDIP
-478 SHLYTSSI
+478 PHLYSSI
-486 LKLTLQPLVENSIQ
+486 LLKLTLQPLVENSIQ

-506 EYQGI
+506 TYPGV
-511 LRISAFVE
+511 LRISAYAE
-519 RNNLVLRVEDN
+519 RGHLVLCVEDN

-550 EYIMA
+550 EDMLA
-555 EGTKPLSSMAER
+555 EGAESLSSITER

-578 IRIQYGAGYGVFICS
+578 IRIQYGAGYGIFICS
-593 SPGHG
+593 APGYG
-598 TVIQCI
+598 TVIRCI
-604 IPQYEQ
+604 IPLYEQ
-610 GEDE
+610 EEAG

>member
-9 MAFLLLII
+9 LAFLLLII
-17 VPMCT
+17 VPMCA

-40 QQSEYALQ
+40 QQAEYALQ

-83 SKQDLGIGNQLSLNA
+83 TKQDLGTGNQLSLNA

-120 LRPRSSQDNQIVS
+120 LRSSENNQIVS

-146 EFKVHPIF
+146 QFKVHPLF
-154 KEIQEL
+154 NEIQQL

-204 KKGEMDRI
+204 KKGEIDRI
-212 FRHLQISDPAQDTSF
+212 FRHLQISDSAQDTSF

-240 SGRYSGERMEN
+240 AGMYNGENMQN
-251 LGVRSG
+251 LGAESG
-257 IYGPG
+257 SYGPG
-262 FSSTRAVFDGSESII
+262 FSSVRTVFDGKESII

-299 AETNVFAG
+299 AETNAFAG
-307 WSIIIILLCL
+307 WSVIIILLCL
-317 LAAMVFNV
+317 LAAMIFNL

-349 FNARVEGSGFD
+349 FNARVEGKGFD

-388 QKAKAELRVLQAQI
+388 QKAQAELRVLQAQI

-412 SINGLAMR
+412 SINGLALR

-446 ISLSEELRHLQS
+446 IPLGEEIRHLQS
-458 YLEIQHYRFS
+458 YLEIQQYRFS
-468 DLFRYEIDIP
+468 DLFTYEIDIP
-478 SHLYTSSI
+478 PHLYSSI
-486 LKLTLQPLVENSIQ
+486 LLKLTLQPLVENSIQ

-506 EYQGI
+506 TYPGV
-511 LRISAFVE
+511 LRISAYAE
-519 RNNLVLRVEDN
+519 RGHLVLCVEDN

-550 EYIMA
+550 EDMLA
-555 EGTKPLSSMAER
+555 EGAESLTSITER

-578 IRIQYGAGYGVFICS
+578 IRIQYGAGYGIFICS
-593 SPGHG
+593 APGYG
-598 TVIQCI
+598 TVIRCI
-604 IPQYEQ
+604 IPLYEQ
-610 GEDE
+610 EEAG

>member
-9 MAFLLLII
+9 LAFLLLII
-17 VPMCT
+17 VPMCA

-40 QQSEYALQ
+40 QQAEYALQ

-83 SKQDLGIGNQLSLNA
+83 TKQDLGTGNQLSLNA

-120 LRPRSSQDNQIVS
+120 LRSSENNQIVS

-146 EFKVHPIF
+146 QFKVHPLF
-154 KEIQEL
+154 NEIQQH

-204 KKGEMDRI
+204 KKGEIDRI
-212 FRHLQISDPAQDTSF
+212 FRHLQISDSAQDTSF

-240 SGRYSGERMEN
+240 AGIYNGENMQNLGAESGR
-251 LGVRSG
+251 
-257 IYGPG
+257 YGPG
-262 FSSTRAVFDGSESII
+262 FSSVRTVFDGKESII

-299 AETNVFAG
+299 AETNAFAG
-307 WSIIIILLCL
+307 WSVIIILLCL
-317 LAAMVFNV
+317 LAAMIFNL

-349 FNARVEGSGFD
+349 FNARVEGKGFD

-388 QKAKAELRVLQAQI
+388 QKAQAELRVLQAQI

-412 SINGLAMR
+412 SINGLALR

-446 ISLSEELRHLQS
+446 IPLGEEIRHLQS
-458 YLEIQHYRFS
+458 YLEIQQYRFS
-468 DLFRYEIDIP
+468 DLFTYEIDIP
-478 SHLYTSSI
+478 PHLYSSI
-486 LKLTLQPLVENSIQ
+486 LLKLTLQPLVENSIQ

-506 EYQGI
+506 TYPGV
-511 LRISAFVE
+511 LRISAYAE
-519 RNNLVLRVEDN
+519 RGHLVLCVEDN

-550 EYIMA
+550 EDMLA
-555 EGTKPLSSMAER
+555 EGAESLSSITER

-578 IRIQYGAGYGVFICS
+578 IRIQYGAGYGIFICS
-593 SPGHG
+593 APGYG
-598 TVIQCI
+598 TVIRCI
-604 IPQYEQ
+604 IPLYEQ
-610 GEDE
+610 EEAG

>member
-9 MAFLLLII
+9 LAFMLLII
-17 VPMCT
+17 VPMCA

-40 QQSEYALQ
+40 QQAEYALQ

-83 SKQDLGIGNQLSLNA
+83 TKQDLGTGNQLSLNA

-120 LRPRSSQDNQIVS
+120 LRSSENNQIVS

-146 EFKVHPIF
+146 QFKVHPLF
-154 KEIQEL
+154 NEIQQL

-204 KKGEMDRI
+204 KKGEIDRI

-227 LLINEEGLIVYDP
+227 LLVNEEGLIVYDP
-240 SGRYSGERMEN
+240 AGVYNGENMEN
-251 LGVRSG
+251 LGSKSG
-257 IYGPG
+257 GYGPG
-262 FSSTRAVFDGSESII
+262 FSSVRTVFDGTESII

-307 WSIIIILLCL
+307 WSVIIILSCL
-317 LAAMVFNV
+317 LAAMIFNL

-349 FNARVEGSGFD
+349 FNARVEGKGFD

-366 QGFNELLDRIGGLF
+366 QGFNELMDRIGGLF

-388 QKAKAELRVLQAQI
+388 QKAQAELRVLQAQI

-412 SINGLAMR
+412 SINGLALR

-446 ISLSEELRHLQS
+446 IPLGEEVRHLQS
-458 YLEIQHYRFS
+458 YLEIQQYRFS
-468 DLFRYEIDIP
+468 DLFTYEIDIP
-478 SHLYTSSI
+478 PHLYTSI
-486 LKLTLQPLVENSIQ
+486 VLKLTLQPLVENSIQ

-506 EYQGI
+506 TYPGV
-511 LRISAFVE
+511 LRISAYAE
-519 RNNLVLRVEDN
+519 RDHLVLCVEDN

-538 LARFEYMAEDPP
+538 LARFEYMVEDPHDH
-550 EYIMA
+550 MLR
-555 EGTKPLSSMAER
+555 EGTESLSSITER

-578 IRIQYGAGYGVFICS
+578 IRIQYGAGYGIFICS
-593 SPGHG
+593 APGYG

-604 IPQYEQ
+604 IPLYEQ
-610 GEDE
+610 EEAG

>member
-9 MAFLLLII
+9 LAFLLLII
-17 VPMCT
+17 VPMCA

-40 QQSEYALQ
+40 QQAEYALQ

-83 SKQDLGIGNQLSLNA
+83 TKQDLGTGNQLSLNA

-120 LRPRSSQDNQIVS
+120 LRSSENNQIVS

-146 EFKVHPIF
+146 QFKVHPLF
-154 KEIQEL
+154 NEIQQL

-204 KKGEMDRI
+204 KKGEIDRI
-212 FRHLQISDPAQDTSF
+212 FRHLQISDSAQDTSF

-240 SGRYSGERMEN
+240 AGIYNGENMQNLGAESGR
-251 LGVRSG
+251 
-257 IYGPG
+257 YGPG
-262 FSSTRAVFDGSESII
+262 FSSVRTVFDGKESIL

-299 AETNVFAG
+299 AETNAFAG
-307 WSIIIILLCL
+307 WSVIIILLCL
-317 LAAMVFNV
+317 LAAMIFNL

-349 FNARVEGSGFD
+349 FNARVEGKGFD

-388 QKAKAELRVLQAQI
+388 QKAQAELRVLQAQI

-412 SINGLAMR
+412 SINGLALR

-446 ISLSEELRHLQS
+446 IPLGEEIRHLQS
-458 YLEIQHYRFS
+458 YLEIQQYRFS
-468 DLFRYEIDIP
+468 DLFTYEIDIP
-478 SHLYTSSI
+478 PHLYSSI
-486 LKLTLQPLVENSIQ
+486 LLKLTLQPLVENSIQ

-506 EYQGI
+506 TYPGV
-511 LRISAFVE
+511 LRISAYAE
-519 RNNLVLRVEDN
+519 RDYLVLCVEDN

-550 EYIMA
+550 EDMLA
-555 EGTKPLSSMAER
+555 EGAESLSSITER

-578 IRIQYGAGYGVFICS
+578 IRIQYGAGYGIFICS
-593 SPGHG
+593 APGYG
-598 TVIQCI
+598 TVIRCI
-604 IPQYEQ
+604 IPLYEQ
-610 GEDE
+610 EEAG

>member
-9 MAFLLLII
+9 LAFLLLII
-17 VPMCT
+17 VPMCA

-40 QQSEYALQ
+40 QQAEYALQ

-83 SKQDLGIGNQLSLNA
+83 TKQDLGTGNQLSLNA

-120 LRPRSSQDNQIVS
+120 LRSSENNQIVS

-146 EFKVHPIF
+146 QFKVHPLF
-154 KEIQEL
+154 NEIQQL
-160 NGVPKWLAP
+160 NGVPKWFAP

-204 KKGEMDRI
+204 KKGEIDRI
-212 FRHLQISDPAQDTSF
+212 FRHLQISDSAQDTSF

-240 SGRYSGERMEN
+240 AGIYNGENMQNLGAESGR
-251 LGVRSG
+251 
-257 IYGPG
+257 YGPG
-262 FSSTRAVFDGSESII
+262 FSSVRTVFDGKESII

-299 AETNVFAG
+299 AETNAFAG
-307 WSIIIILLCL
+307 WSVIIILLCL
-317 LAAMVFNV
+317 LAAMIFNL

-349 FNARVEGSGFD
+349 FNARVEGKGFD

-388 QKAKAELRVLQAQI
+388 QKAQAELRVLQAQI

-412 SINGLAMR
+412 SINGLALR

-446 ISLSEELRHLQS
+446 IPLGEEIRHLQS
-458 YLEIQHYRFS
+458 YLEIQQYRFS
-468 DLFRYEIDIP
+468 DLFTYEIDIP
-478 SHLYTSSI
+478 PHLYSSI
-486 LKLTLQPLVENSIQ
+486 LLKLTLQPLVENSIQ

-506 EYQGI
+506 TYPGV
-511 LRISAFVE
+511 LRISAYAE
-519 RNNLVLRVEDN
+519 RGHLVLCVEDN

-550 EYIMA
+550 EDMLTEGA
-555 EGTKPLSSMAER
+555 ESLSSITER

-578 IRIQYGAGYGVFICS
+578 IRIQYGAGYGIFICS
-593 SPGHG
+593 APGYG
-598 TVIQCI
+598 TVIRCI
-604 IPQYEQ
+604 IPLYEQ
-610 GEDE
+610 EEAG

>member
-9 MAFLLLII
+9 LAFLLLII
-17 VPMCT
+17 VPMCA

-40 QQSEYALQ
+40 QQAEYALQ

-83 SKQDLGIGNQLSLNA
+83 TKQDLGTGNQLSLNA

-120 LRPRSSQDNQIVS
+120 LRSSENNQIVS
-133 IFTKENFQALPFQ
+133 IFTKENFQALHFQ
-146 EFKVHPIF
+146 QFKVHPLF
-154 KEIQEL
+154 NEIQQL

-204 KKGEMDRI
+204 KKGEIDRI
-212 FRHLQISDPAQDTSF
+212 FRHLQISDSAQDTSF

-240 SGRYSGERMEN
+240 AGRYNGENMQN
-251 LGVRSG
+251 LGAESG
-257 IYGPG
+257 SYGPG
-262 FSSTRAVFDGSESII
+262 FNSVRTVFDGKESII

-299 AETNVFAG
+299 AETNAFAG
-307 WSIIIILLCL
+307 WSVIIILSCL
-317 LAAMVFNV
+317 FAAMIFNL

-349 FNARVEGSGFD
+349 FNARVEGKGFD

-388 QKAKAELRVLQAQI
+388 QKAQAELRVLQAQI

-412 SINGLAMR
+412 SINGLALR
-420 GEGRKV
+420 GERRKV

-446 ISLSEELRHLQS
+446 IPLGEEIRHLQS
-458 YLEIQHYRFS
+458 YLEIQQYRFS
-468 DLFRYEIDIP
+468 DLFTYKIDIP
-478 SHLYTSSI
+478 PHLYSSI
-486 LKLTLQPLVENSIQ
+486 LLKLTLQPLVENSIQ

-506 EYQGI
+506 TYPGV
-511 LRISAFVE
+511 LRISAYAK
-519 RNNLVLRVEDN
+519 RGQLVLCVEDN
-530 GIGIPQEM
+530 GIGITQEM
-538 LARFEYMAEDPP
+538 LARFEYMAADPP
-550 EYIMA
+550 EDMLA
-555 EGTKPLSSMAER
+555 KGAKSLSSITER

-578 IRIQYGAGYGVFICS
+578 IRIQYGAGYGIFICS
-593 SPGHG
+593 APGYG
-598 TVIQCI
+598 TVIRCI
-604 IPQYEQ
+604 IPLYEQ
-610 GEDE
+610 EEAG

>member
-9 MAFLLLII
+9 LAFLLLII
-17 VPMCT
+17 VPMCA

-40 QQSEYALQ
+40 QQAEYALQ

-83 SKQDLGIGNQLSLNA
+83 TKQDLGTGNQLSLNA

-120 LRPRSSQDNQIVS
+120 LRSSENNQIVS

-146 EFKVHPIF
+146 QFKVHPLF
-154 KEIQEL
+154 NEIQQL

-204 KKGEMDRI
+204 KKGEIDRI
-212 FRHLQISDPAQDTSF
+212 FRHLQISNSAQDTSF

-240 SGRYSGERMEN
+240 AGIYNGENMQN
-251 LGVRSG
+251 LGVESG
-257 IYGPG
+257 RYGPG
-262 FSSTRAVFDGSESII
+262 FSSVRTVFDGKESII

-299 AETNVFAG
+299 AETNAFAG
-307 WSIIIILLCL
+307 WSVIIILSCL
-317 LAAMVFNV
+317 LAAMIFNL

-349 FNARVEGSGFD
+349 FNARVEGKGFD

-388 QKAKAELRVLQAQI
+388 QKAQAELRVLQAQI

-412 SINGLAMR
+412 SINGLALR

-446 ISLSEELRHLQS
+446 IPLGEEIRHLQS
-458 YLEIQHYRFS
+458 YLEIQQYRFS
-468 DLFRYEIDIP
+468 DLFTYEIDIP
-478 SHLYTSSI
+478 PHLYSSI
-486 LKLTLQPLVENSIQ
+486 LLKLTLQPLVENSIQ

-506 EYQGI
+506 TYAGV
-511 LRISAFVE
+511 LRISAYAE
-519 RNNLVLRVEDN
+519 RDHLVLCVEDN

-550 EYIMA
+550 EDMLA
-555 EGTKPLSSMAER
+555 EGAESLSSITER

-578 IRIQYGAGYGVFICS
+578 IRIQYGAGYGIFICS
-593 SPGHG
+593 APGYG
-598 TVIQCI
+598 TVIRCI
-604 IPQYEQ
+604 IPLYEQ
-610 GEDE
+610 EEAG

>member
-9 MAFLLLII
+9 LAFLLLII
-17 VPMCT
+17 VPMCA

-40 QQSEYALQ
+40 QQAEYALQ

-83 SKQDLGIGNQLSLNA
+83 TKQDLGTGNQLSLNA

-120 LRPRSSQDNQIVS
+120 LRSSENNQIVS

-146 EFKVHPIF
+146 QFKVHPLF
-154 KEIQEL
+154 NEIQQL

-169 LEYPELTGVEP
+169 LEYPELTGIEP

-204 KKGEMDRI
+204 KKGEIDRI
-212 FRHLQISDPAQDTSF
+212 FRHLQISDSAQDTSF

-240 SGRYSGERMEN
+240 AGIYNGENMQN
-251 LGVRSG
+251 LGAESG
-257 IYGPG
+257 SYGPG
-262 FSSTRAVFDGSESII
+262 FSSVRTVFDGKESII

-299 AETNVFAG
+299 AETNAFAG
-307 WSIIIILLCL
+307 WSVIIILLCL
-317 LAAMVFNV
+317 LAAMIFNL

-349 FNARVEGSGFD
+349 FNARVEGKGFD

-388 QKAKAELRVLQAQI
+388 QKAQAELRVLQAQI

-412 SINGLAMR
+412 SINGLALR

-446 ISLSEELRHLQS
+446 IPLGEEIRHLQS
-458 YLEIQHYRFS
+458 YLEIQQYRFS
-468 DLFRYEIDIP
+468 DLFTYEIDIP
-478 SHLYTSSI
+478 PHLYSSI
-486 LKLTLQPLVENSIQ
+486 LLKLTLQPLVENSIQ

-506 EYQGI
+506 TYPGV
-511 LRISAFVE
+511 LRISAYAE
-519 RNNLVLRVEDN
+519 RDHLVLCVEDN

-550 EYIMA
+550 EVMLA
-555 EGTKPLSSMAER
+555 EGAELLSSITER

-578 IRIQYGAGYGVFICS
+578 IRIQYGAGYGIFICS
-593 SPGHG
+593 APGYG
-598 TVIQCI
+598 TVIRCI
-604 IPQYEQ
+604 IPLYEQ
-610 GEDE
+610 EEAG

>member
-9 MAFLLLII
+9 LAFLLLII
-17 VPMCT
+17 VPMCA

-40 QQSEYALQ
+40 QQAEYALQ

-83 SKQDLGIGNQLSLNA
+83 TKQDLGTGNQLSLNA

-120 LRPRSSQDNQIVS
+120 LRSSENNQIVS

-146 EFKVHPIF
+146 QFKVHPLF
-154 KEIQEL
+154 NEIQQL

-204 KKGEMDRI
+204 KKGEIDRI

-240 SGRYSGERMEN
+240 AGVYNGENMEN
-251 LGVRSG
+251 LGSKSG
-257 IYGPG
+257 GYGPG
-262 FSSTRAVFDGSESII
+262 FSSVRTVFDGKESII

-299 AETNVFAG
+299 AETNAFAG
-307 WSIIIILLCL
+307 WSVIIILLCL
-317 LAAMVFNV
+317 LAAMIFNL

-349 FNARVEGSGFD
+349 FNARVEGKGFD

-388 QKAKAELRVLQAQI
+388 QKAQAELRVLQAQI

-412 SINGLAMR
+412 SINGLALR

-446 ISLSEELRHLQS
+446 IPLGEEIRHLQS
-458 YLEIQHYRFS
+458 YLEIQQYRFS
-468 DLFRYEIDIP
+468 DLFTYEIDIP
-478 SHLYTSSI
+478 PHLYSSI
-486 LKLTLQPLVENSIQ
+486 LLKLTLQPLVENSIQ

-506 EYQGI
+506 TYPGV
-511 LRISAFVE
+511 LRISAYAE
-519 RNNLVLRVEDN
+519 RGHLVLCVEDN

-550 EYIMA
+550 EDMLA
-555 EGTKPLSSMAER
+555 EGAESLSSITER

-578 IRIQYGAGYGVFICS
+578 IRIQYGAGYGIFICS
-593 SPGHG
+593 APGYG
-598 TVIQCI
+598 TVIRCI
-604 IPQYEQ
+604 IPLYEQ
-610 GEDE
+610 GEAG

>member
-9 MAFLLLII
+9 LAFLLLII
-17 VPMCT
+17 VPMCA

-40 QQSEYALQ
+40 QQAEYALQ

-83 SKQDLGIGNQLSLNA
+83 TKQDLGTGNQLSLNA

-120 LRPRSSQDNQIVS
+120 LRSSENNQIVS

-146 EFKVHPIF
+146 QFKVHPLF
-154 KEIQEL
+154 NEIQQL

-169 LEYPELTGVEP
+169 LEYPELTGGEP

-204 KKGEMDRI
+204 KKGEIDRI
-212 FRHLQISDPAQDTSF
+212 FRHLQISDSAQDTSF

-240 SGRYSGERMEN
+240 AGIYNGENMQNLGAESGR
-251 LGVRSG
+251 
-257 IYGPG
+257 YGPG
-262 FSSTRAVFDGSESII
+262 FSSVRTVFDGKESII

-299 AETNVFAG
+299 AETNAFAG
-307 WSIIIILLCL
+307 WSVIIILLCL
-317 LAAMVFNV
+317 LAAMIFNL

-349 FNARVEGSGFD
+349 FNARVEGKGFD

-388 QKAKAELRVLQAQI
+388 QKAQAELRVLQAQI

-412 SINGLAMR
+412 SINGLALR

-446 ISLSEELRHLQS
+446 IPLGEEIRHLQS
-458 YLEIQHYRFS
+458 YLEIQQYRFS
-468 DLFRYEIDIP
+468 DLFTYEIDIP
-478 SHLYTSSI
+478 PHLYSSI
-486 LKLTLQPLVENSIQ
+486 LLKLTLQPLVENSIQ

-506 EYQGI
+506 TYAGV
-511 LRISAFVE
+511 LRISAYAE
-519 RNNLVLRVEDN
+519 RDHLVLYVEDN

-550 EYIMA
+550 EDMLA
-555 EGTKPLSSMAER
+555 EGAESLSSITER

-578 IRIQYGAGYGVFICS
+578 IRIQYGAGYGIFICS
-593 SPGHG
+593 APGYG
-598 TVIQCI
+598 TVIRCI
-604 IPQYEQ
+604 IPLYEQ
-610 GEDE
+610 EEAG

>member
-9 MAFLLLII
+9 LAFLLLII
-17 VPMCT
+17 VPMCA

-40 QQSEYALQ
+40 QQAEYALQ

-62 NVTDNGIATSVFQ
+62 SVTDNGIATSVFQ

-83 SKQDLGIGNQLSLNA
+83 TKQDLGTGNQLSLNA

-120 LRPRSSQDNQIVS
+120 LRSSENNQIVS

-146 EFKVHPIF
+146 QFKVHPLF
-154 KEIQEL
+154 NEIQQL

-204 KKGEMDRI
+204 KKGEIDRI
-212 FRHLQISDPAQDTSF
+212 FRHLQISDSAQDTSF

-240 SGRYSGERMEN
+240 AGIYNGENMQN
-251 LGVRSG
+251 LGAESG
-257 IYGPG
+257 SYGPG
-262 FSSTRAVFDGSESII
+262 FSSVRTVFDGKESII

-299 AETNVFAG
+299 AETNAFAG
-307 WSIIIILLCL
+307 WSVIIILLCL
-317 LAAMVFNV
+317 LAAMIFNL

-349 FNARVEGSGFD
+349 FNARVEGKGFD

-388 QKAKAELRVLQAQI
+388 QKAQAELRVLQAQI

-412 SINGLAMR
+412 SINGLALR

-446 ISLSEELRHLQS
+446 IPLGEEIRHLQS
-458 YLEIQHYRFS
+458 YLEIQQYRFS
-468 DLFRYEIDIP
+468 DLFTYEIDIP
-478 SHLYTSSI
+478 PHLYSSI
-486 LKLTLQPLVENSIQ
+486 LLKLTLQPLVENSIQ

-506 EYQGI
+506 TYAGV
-511 LRISAFVE
+511 LRISAYAE
-519 RNNLVLRVEDN
+519 RDHLVLCVEDN

-550 EYIMA
+550 EDMLA
-555 EGTKPLSSMAER
+555 EGSESLSSITER

-578 IRIQYGAGYGVFICS
+578 IRIQYGAGYGIFICS
-593 SPGHG
+593 APGYG
-598 TVIQCI
+598 TVIRCI
-604 IPQYEQ
+604 IPLYEQ
-610 GEDE
+610 EEAG

>member
-9 MAFLLLII
+9 LAFLLLII
-17 VPMCT
+17 VPMCA

-40 QQSEYALQ
+40 QQAEYALQ

-83 SKQDLGIGNQLSLNA
+83 TKQDLGTGNQLSLNA

-120 LRPRSSQDNQIVS
+120 LRSSENNQIVS

-146 EFKVHPIF
+146 QFKVHPLF
-154 KEIQEL
+154 NEIQQL

-169 LEYPELTGVEP
+169 LEYSELTGVEP

-204 KKGEMDRI
+204 KKGEIDRI
-212 FRHLQISDPAQDTSF
+212 FRHLQISDSAQDTSF

-240 SGRYSGERMEN
+240 AGRYNGENMQN
-251 LGVRSG
+251 LGAESG
-257 IYGPG
+257 SYGPG
-262 FSSTRAVFDGSESII
+262 FRSVRTVFDGKESII

-299 AETNVFAG
+299 AETNAFAG
-307 WSIIIILLCL
+307 WSVIIILSCL
-317 LAAMVFNV
+317 FAAMIFNL

-349 FNARVEGSGFD
+349 FNARVEGKGFD

-366 QGFNELLDRIGGLF
+366 QGFNELLERIGGLF

-388 QKAKAELRVLQAQI
+388 QKAQAELRVLQAQI

-412 SINGLAMR
+412 SINGLALR

-446 ISLSEELRHLQS
+446 IPLSEEIRHLQS
-458 YLEIQHYRFS
+458 YLEIQQYRFS
-468 DLFRYEIDIP
+468 DLFTYEIDIP
-478 SHLYTSSI
+478 PHLYSSI
-486 LKLTLQPLVENSIQ
+486 LLKLTLQPLVENSIQ

-506 EYQGI
+506 TYPGV
-511 LRISAFVE
+511 LRISAYAE
-519 RNNLVLRVEDN
+519 RDQLVLCVEDN

-538 LARFEYMAEDPP
+538 LARFEYMAADPP
-550 EYIMA
+550 EDMLVK
-555 EGTKPLSSMAER
+555 GTESLSSITER

-578 IRIQYGAGYGVFICS
+578 IRIQYGTGYGIFICS
-593 SPGHG
+593 APGYG
-598 TVIQCI
+598 TVIRCI
-604 IPQYEQ
+604 IPLYEQ
-610 GEDE
+610 EEAG

>member
-9 MAFLLLII
+9 LAFLLLII
-17 VPMCT
+17 VPMCA

-40 QQSEYALQ
+40 QQAEYALQ

-83 SKQDLGIGNQLSLNA
+83 TKQDLGTGNQLSLNA

-120 LRPRSSQDNQIVS
+120 LRSSENNQIVS

-146 EFKVHPIF
+146 QFKVHPLF
-154 KEIQEL
+154 NEIQQL

-169 LEYPELTGVEP
+169 LEYPELTGGEP

-204 KKGEMDRI
+204 KKGEIDRI
-212 FRHLQISDPAQDTSF
+212 FRHLQISDSAQDTSF

-240 SGRYSGERMEN
+240 AGIYNGENMQNLGAESGR
-251 LGVRSG
+251 
-257 IYGPG
+257 YGPG
-262 FSSTRAVFDGSESII
+262 FSSVRTVFDGKESII

-299 AETNVFAG
+299 AETNAFAG
-307 WSIIIILLCL
+307 WSVIIILLCL
-317 LAAMVFNV
+317 LAAMIFNL

-349 FNARVEGSGFD
+349 FNARVEGKGFD

-388 QKAKAELRVLQAQI
+388 QKAQAELRVLQAQI

-412 SINGLAMR
+412 SINGLALR

-446 ISLSEELRHLQS
+446 IPLGEEIRHLQS
-458 YLEIQHYRFS
+458 YLEIQQYRFS
-468 DLFRYEIDIP
+468 DLFTYEVDIP
-478 SHLYTSSI
+478 PHLYSSI
-486 LKLTLQPLVENSIQ
+486 LLKLTLQPLVENSIQ

-506 EYQGI
+506 TYAGV
-511 LRISAFVE
+511 LRISAYAE
-519 RNNLVLRVEDN
+519 RDHLVLCVEDN

-550 EYIMA
+550 EDMLA
-555 EGTKPLSSMAER
+555 EGAESLSSITER

-578 IRIQYGAGYGVFICS
+578 IRIQYGAGYGIFICS
-593 SPGHG
+593 APGYG
-598 TVIQCI
+598 TVIRCI
-604 IPQYEQ
+604 IPLYEQ
-610 GEDE
+610 EEAG

>member
-9 MAFLLLII
+9 LAFLLLII
-17 VPMCT
+17 VPMCA

-40 QQSEYALQ
+40 QQAEYALQ

-83 SKQDLGIGNQLSLNA
+83 TKQDLGTGNQLSLNA

-120 LRPRSSQDNQIVS
+120 LRSSENNQIVS
-133 IFTKENFQALPFQ
+133 IFTKENFQALSFQ
-146 EFKVHPIF
+146 QFKVHPLF
-154 KEIQEL
+154 NEIQQL

-204 KKGEMDRI
+204 KKGEIDRI
-212 FRHLQISDPAQDTSF
+212 FRHLQISDSAQDTSF

-240 SGRYSGERMEN
+240 AGRYNGENMQNLGAESGR
-251 LGVRSG
+251 
-257 IYGPG
+257 YGPG
-262 FSSTRAVFDGSESII
+262 FSSVRTVFDGKESII

-299 AETNVFAG
+299 AETNAFAG
-307 WSIIIILLCL
+307 WSVIIILLCL
-317 LAAMVFNV
+317 LAAMIFNL

-349 FNARVEGSGFD
+349 FNARVEGKGFD

-388 QKAKAELRVLQAQI
+388 QKAQAELRVLQAQI

-412 SINGLAMR
+412 SINGLALR

-446 ISLSEELRHLQS
+446 IPLGEEIRHLQS
-458 YLEIQHYRFS
+458 YLEIQQYRFS
-468 DLFRYEIDIP
+468 DLFTYEIDIP
-478 SHLYTSSI
+478 PHLYSSI
-486 LKLTLQPLVENSIQ
+486 LLKLTLQPLVENSIQ

-506 EYQGI
+506 TYPGV
-511 LRISAFVE
+511 LRISAYAE
-519 RNNLVLRVEDN
+519 RGHLVLCVEDN

-550 EYIMA
+550 EDMLTEGA
-555 EGTKPLSSMAER
+555 ESLSSITER

-578 IRIQYGAGYGVFICS
+578 IRIQYGAGYGIFICS
-593 SPGHG
+593 APGYG
-598 TVIQCI
+598 TVIRCI
-604 IPQYEQ
+604 IPLYEQ
-610 GEDE
+610 EEAG

>member
-9 MAFLLLII
+9 LAFLLLII
-17 VPMCT
+17 VPMCA

-40 QQSEYALQ
+40 QQAEYALQ

-83 SKQDLGIGNQLSLNA
+83 TKQDLGTGNQLSLNA

-120 LRPRSSQDNQIVS
+120 LRSSENNQIVS

-146 EFKVHPIF
+146 QFKVHPLF
-154 KEIQEL
+154 NEIQQL

-169 LEYPELTGVEP
+169 LEYPELTGIEP

-204 KKGEMDRI
+204 KKGEIDRI
-212 FRHLQISDPAQDTSF
+212 FRHLQISDSAQDTSF

-240 SGRYSGERMEN
+240 AGIYNGENMQN
-251 LGVRSG
+251 LGAESG
-257 IYGPG
+257 SYGPG
-262 FSSTRAVFDGSESII
+262 FSSVRTVFDGKESII

-299 AETNVFAG
+299 AETNAFAG
-307 WSIIIILLCL
+307 WSVIIILLCL
-317 LAAMVFNV
+317 LAAMIFNL

-349 FNARVEGSGFD
+349 FNARVEGKGFD

-388 QKAKAELRVLQAQI
+388 QKAQAELRVLQAQI

-412 SINGLAMR
+412 SINGLALR

-446 ISLSEELRHLQS
+446 IPLGEEIRHLQS
-458 YLEIQHYRFS
+458 YLEIQQYRFS
-468 DLFRYEIDIP
+468 DLFTYEIDIP
-478 SHLYTSSI
+478 SHLYSSI
-486 LKLTLQPLVENSIQ
+486 LLKLTLQPLVENSIQ

-506 EYQGI
+506 TYPGV
-511 LRISAFVE
+511 LRISAYAE
-519 RNNLVLRVEDN
+519 RDHLMLCVEDN

-550 EYIMA
+550 EVMLA
-555 EGTKPLSSMAER
+555 EGAESLSSITER

-578 IRIQYGAGYGVFICS
+578 IRIQYGAGYGIFICS
-593 SPGHG
+593 APGYG
-598 TVIQCI
+598 TVIRCI
-604 IPQYEQ
+604 IPLYEQ
-610 GEDE
+610 EEAG

>member
-9 MAFLLLII
+9 LAFLLLII
-17 VPMCT
+17 VPMCA

-40 QQSEYALQ
+40 QQAEYALQ

-83 SKQDLGIGNQLSLNA
+83 TKQDLGTGNQLSLNA

-120 LRPRSSQDNQIVS
+120 LRSSENNQIVS

-146 EFKVHPIF
+146 QFKVHPLF
-154 KEIQEL
+154 NEIQQL

-204 KKGEMDRI
+204 KKGEIDRI
-212 FRHLQISDPAQDTSF
+212 FRHLQISDSAQDTSF

-240 SGRYSGERMEN
+240 AGRYNGENMQN
-251 LGVRSG
+251 LGAESG
-257 IYGPG
+257 SYGPG
-262 FSSTRAVFDGSESII
+262 FSSVRMVFDGKESII

-299 AETNVFAG
+299 AETNAFAG
-307 WSIIIILLCL
+307 WSVIIILFCL
-317 LAAMVFNV
+317 LAAMIFNL

-349 FNARVEGSGFD
+349 FNARVEGKGFD

-388 QKAKAELRVLQAQI
+388 QKAQAELRVLQAQI

-412 SINGLAMR
+412 SINGLALR

-446 ISLSEELRHLQS
+446 IPLSEEIRHLQS
-458 YLEIQHYRFS
+458 YLEIQQYRFS
-468 DLFRYEIDIP
+468 DLFTYEIDIP
-478 SHLYTSSI
+478 PHLYSSI
-486 LKLTLQPLVENSIQ
+486 LLKLTLQPLVENSIQ

-506 EYQGI
+506 AYSGV
-511 LRISAFVE
+511 LRISAYAE
-519 RNNLVLRVEDN
+519 RDQLVLCVEDN

-538 LARFEYMAEDPP
+538 LARFEYMAADPP
-550 EYIMA
+550 EDMLVKGA
-555 EGTKPLSSMAER
+555 ESLSSITER

-578 IRIQYGAGYGVFICS
+578 IRIQYGAGYGIFICS
-593 SPGHG
+593 APGYG
-598 TVIQCI
+598 TVIRCI
-604 IPQYEQ
+604 IPLYEQ
-610 GEDE
+610 EEAG